1 MERSISNLAREQY
14 NTLLREPETSANM
27 NAFSL
32 NGHVLFDNNLK
43 IVREQIR
50 EEQERIREEQ
60 EQIRAEQELNSYCV
74 KVRDLILPL
83 LKEAEEI
90 ITSINVDMKRSDAKI
105 KNSVKEYKEIFLNNI
120 THFSELVSGIHDYS
134 TLKEANDYFSTQNT
148 VTLDTKYDTYIV
160 DFIDIIVDLHNI
172 YDNIVD
178 IFEVAFN
185 NPKLIKLYE
194 QLYTGGRRR
203 TRRTK
208 KRRHTR
214 KQKQK
219 QNRRL

>member
-60 EQIRAEQELNSYCV
+60 ELNRYCV
-74 KVRDLILPL
+74 EVRDLILPL
-83 LKEAEEI
+83 LEKATEI

-105 KNSVKEYKEIFLNNI
+105 KNSVKEYKKILLYVIVKRIFFLGNLIINI
-120 THFSELVSGIHDYS
+120 F
-134 TLKEANDYFSTQNT
+134 K
-148 VTLDTKYDTYIV
+148 
-160 DFIDIIVDLHNI
+160 
-172 YDNIVD
+172 
-178 IFEVAFN
+178 
-185 NPKLIKLYE
+185 
-194 QLYTGGRRR
+194 
-203 TRRTK
+203 
-208 KRRHTR
+208 
-214 KQKQK
+214 
-219 QNRRL
+219 

>member
-1 MERSISNLAREQY
+1 MERSNSNLAREQY
-14 NTLLREPETSANM
+14 NTLPREPETSANM

-32 NGHVLFDNNLK
+32 NGNVLFDNNLK
-43 IVREQIR
+43 IVRER
-50 EEQERIREEQ
+50 
-60 EQIRAEQELNSYCV
+60 IRAEQELNSYCV

-105 KNSVKEYKEIFLNNI
+105 KNSVKEYKKIFLNNI
-120 THFSELVSGIHDYS
+120 TRFSELVSGIHDYS

-148 VTLDTKYDTYIV
+148 VTLDTTHDTYIV

-172 YDNIVD
+172 YDNIGD

-214 KQKQK
+214 KQKQNR
-219 QNRRL
+219 NRRH